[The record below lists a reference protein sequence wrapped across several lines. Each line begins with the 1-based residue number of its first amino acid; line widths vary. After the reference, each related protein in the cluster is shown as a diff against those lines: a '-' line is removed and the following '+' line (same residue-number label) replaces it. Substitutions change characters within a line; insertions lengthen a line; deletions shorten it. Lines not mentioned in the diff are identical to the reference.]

1 MTIENKK
8 IALIIAHQDFRD
20 EELFIPRNIF
30 LNEGGKVEIVSS
42 KKEKALG
49 SFGGTTDVDLTLEE
63 LNVNDYDAIIFIGG
77 SGAFN
82 YIENSIVHKIIK
94 EAVSK
99 KKLLGAICIAPAI
112 LAKSGILKGKKAT
125 VWSNKMDKSAVKIL
139 KENGV
144 KYEDKA
150 IVSDDGIVT
159 ANGPSSARR
168 FAERIVELLT
178 N

>member
-8 IALIIAHQDFRD
+8 IAMIIAHQDFRD

-30 LNEGGKVEIVSS
+30 LNEGGEVKIVSS
-42 KKEKALG
+42 KKEEALG
-49 SFGGTTDVDLTLEE
+49 SFGGVTDVDLTLEE
-63 LNVNDYDAIIFIGG
+63 LNVADYDAIIFVGG

-82 YIENSIVHKIIK
+82 YIENNIVHKIIK

-112 LAKSGILKGKKAT
+112 LAKSGVLKGKRAT

-139 KENGV
+139 KENGA
-144 KYEDKA
+144 KYENKA
-150 IVSDDGIVT
+150 VVSDRRIVT
-159 ANGPSSARR
+159 ANGPSYARQ
-168 FAERIVELLT
+168 FAERIIELLT